1 MLLAA
6 CRVSC
11 SRKVTVLRIC
21 SCGYIYLCVFS
32 SIAAAGWC
40 KQSNTHSLRSLVVT
54 NIWWG
59 WGQRKVLSSQL
70 GSSAFCLL
78 ECFDTFGLITVKAAG
93 PLKACSTYPQ
103 RFSFRLL
110 EKRTKRC
117 WLTWKMLLKWR
128 SWSFSCFQSHNAIDW
143 ASGRQLYT
151 KTTLSIY
158 RAFFSTCWR
167 MELLRWMWKIAAKLF
182 SVHVCMV
189 TQTNSNAA
197 QAICD
202 LICITR
208 EQITQQVDQPTSPD
222 PLLTAIESWVYCCDL
237 FPTFF
242 ISISLFLLHS
252 VFISSLF
259 LLS

>member
-21 SCGYIYLCVFS
+21 SCGHIYLSVFS

-128 SWSFSCFQSHNAIDW
+128 SWSFSCFRSHNAIDW

-189 TQTNSNAA
+189 TDKFECSTGNLWPDLHHSWTDYSAGRPADVARPSLNCHRVVSLLLWPLSNFLHQYQFIFA
-197 QAICD
+197 
-202 LICITR
+202 
-208 EQITQQVDQPTSPD
+208 
-222 PLLTAIESWVYCCDL
+222 
-237 FPTFF
+237 TFSF
-242 ISISLFLLHS
+242 YI
-252 VFISSLF
+252 
-259 LLS
+259 